1 MKFRI
6 EDIAWEKHLRQADL
20 AKKTG
25 LRWATI
31 HKYWANIDIKR
42 PDMIVLEKIA
52 RALGVT
58 VNELIVRD
66 RDEEQ
71 VISGEGSCR

>member
-1 MKFRI
+1 MKFKI
-6 EDIAWEKHLRQADL
+6 EDLAWQKHMRKTDL
-20 AKKTG
+20 ARATG

-52 RALGVT
+52 NALGVT
-58 VNELIVRD
+58 VNDLIA
-66 RDEEQ
+66 RDEQENKP
-71 VISGEGSCR
+71 VESVA

>member
-1 MKFRI
+1 MRFRI
-6 EDIAWEKHLRQADL
+6 EDIAWQKHMRQSDL
-20 AKKTG
+20 AQRTG

-52 RALGVT
+52 NALGVT
-58 VNELIVRD
+58 VNDLID
-66 RDEEQ
+66 RNEQAKKEEN
-71 VISGEGSCR
+71 VA

>member
-1 MKFRI
+1 M
-6 EDIAWEKHLRQADL
+6 RQSDL
-20 AKKTG
+20 AQRTG

-52 RALGVT
+52 NALGVT
-58 VNELIVRD
+58 VNDLID
-66 RDEEQ
+66 RNEQAKKEEQ
-71 VISGEGSCR
+71 VA